1 MRLDEIVGSLQTYEL
16 TLLNRRK
23 KKAIA
28 FKTMKEDES
37 DLSDNDGIE
46 GNLALLSNNF
56 NKFWKLKHNQKEGR
70 E

>member
-56 NKFWKLKHNQKEGR
+56 NKFW
-70 E
+70 